1 MSSVENCNENLEN
14 RDPEV
19 VISSLEAI
27 EESKAETTSEDVK
40 PEASAD
46 EAPREYPYNNNDAVI
61 LGPIDEHVASI
72 PLRLGGGTDRK
83 CKRWPVKAKYETY
96 GALIDEMSRHVVG
109 SKDGLAWMQGNAI
122 GNERKVPAIKELCV
136 MGLDVDSGAFPDA
149 VINKLAERGLTAII
163 YTTHSH
169 MKGDTFLL
177 ESSYNQFCKKAR
189 IEATTNQY
197 DLTTVKRYFIE
208 EKHWESWLVETLRVG
223 DPDQTEEGKGVWLH
237 HDPMPKFRVVLPLNE
252 PFVIAKQAMTQLD
265 AVKLWKRKLVGLAK
279 WLELPIDEACL
290 DPSRLFYLPR
300 HKDGAPFGVWVTG
313 GEGLDFDSIPVG
325 AIKGDRQQADAF
337 MQHGEQLAGKDGPD
351 FVVGNN
357 FSLKKWAA
365 QKAKGFDIATM
376 FRVAAPEKIRN
387 DQNTTK
393 VTIKCPFDHYHSNPE
408 DPEDTGC
415 YVESAAPEM
424 SKSFTFACSHNSC
437 KGRDR
442 LEFVAEAVNQGW
454 ITTDDLES
462 EDYQAFLIEET
473 KDEKLDKLMKRV
485 EATVTVDTGD
495 SDLDSIFRDLA
506 ELAPSPK
513 QWESIVDRINDKR
526 EVTQHAGRKKLR
538 TYFTKN
544 FLEKA
549 NEKRIKQKTK
559 EKAKEGTRS
568 DVDGKPA
575 LYPASDGVNV
585 CIEKAFERLLELN
598 AKGHLYYEM
607 GRQKVVVDT
616 APNGKVTTIPI
627 GDDQMA
633 SELRR
638 ACDWYS
644 LRGEEAVSI
653 SPPHDIVSDILTY
666 RGHRF
671 PRLERM
677 SRVPFFTPS
686 GELICEKGY
695 NEETG
700 VYYAPTPGFVLPS
713 ITDDPSD
720 EDIRKAI
727 ALVNENLF
735 EGFPFDD
742 QDGTTGGTSSRAHAW
757 CLLLERFIREMID
770 GFCPI
775 HFVVKP
781 EAGTGASLF
790 IDAITAI
797 PLGEPAAP
805 QVEKKDIEEQRKNFT
820 SFLTT
825 GGEFFR
831 LDNLNFRLAGSVLA
845 LAATSREWE
854 DRLLSTNTLAR
865 FLIRNGFIAAG
876 NNTQVSD
883 EISRRCLPIRL
894 DAKRNPKK
902 GRKFK
907 HKNLMAWVMANR
919 ADLVAAVLTV
929 VKAWIAKGKP
939 AWSGGQALA
948 SYEPYCAVMGGILE
962 AVNIPGFLG
971 NLHITQVV
979 ANGENAAKREFLSTW
994 WRARGEKPGPIGD
1007 PDGLRIG
1014 IDGKDSLVSYIRD
1027 NSIDIDLKG
1036 VDGHEMA
1043 RNLGYWLKK
1052 HLDSTC
1058 EIEGGIEVRLE
1069 RIEASKTDT
1078 NSNHWYLKRIDVYAV
1093 DWAKEVAYLDS
1104 IVIGRLLEAAAFLDD
1119 ETD

>member
-1 MSSVENCNENLEN
+1 MVSRSISNENLEN
-14 RDPEV
+14 RDLDT
-19 VISSLEAI
+19 VISPLETQAEASTEEVSFEYPRPHNDAIKLGEIPPDVLAI
-27 EESKAETTSEDVK
+27 ELKLSTAKEINSKNWKTKVVTFDEFLEGLSHHEVGPK
-40 PEASAD
+40 EGASFTQ
-46 EAPREYPYNNNDAVI
+46 
-61 LGPIDEHVASI
+61 
-72 PLRLGGGTDRK
+72 GT
-83 CKRWPVKAKYETY
+83 
-96 GALIDEMSRHVVG
+96 M
-109 SKDGLAWMQGNAI
+109 I
-122 GNERKVPAIKELCV
+122 GKERKAPAVDQLAI
-136 MGLDVDSGAFPDA
+136 MGLDIDSGIFPKDT
-149 VINKLAERGLTAII
+149 VERVQALGLTALI

-169 MKGDTFLL
+169 LKTETFLKKDSL
-177 ESSYNQFCKKAR
+177 LTFCKRNK
-189 IEATTNQY
+189 IDPEITIGN
-197 DLTTVKRYFIE
+197 VKRYLIE
-208 EKHWESWLVETLRVG
+208 ERNWESWVVDSVEIG
-223 DPDQTEEGKGVWLH
+223 DQTHKTEGVGYILH
-237 HDPMPKFRVVLPLNE
+237 HAPMPKFRAIFPLSSAY
-252 PFVIAKQAMTQLD
+252 VIANEDSSQAD
-265 AVKLWKRKLVGLAK
+265 AIKKWKRKLVGLAK
-279 WLELPIDEACL
+279 LLKLPLDESCL
-290 DPSRLFYLPR
+290 DPSRGFYRPR
-300 HKDGAPFGVWVTG
+300 HDAGMPFETWITG
-313 GEGLDFDSIPVG
+313 GKALDFGSVPEA
-325 AIKGDRQQADAF
+325 AINGERQQADAF

-365 QKAKGFDIATM
+365 KKAKGFDIVAM
-376 FRVAAPEKIRN
+376 FDAVASDKVRCDKSVP
-387 DQNTTK
+387 TK
-393 VTIKCPFDHYHSNPE
+393 RTVECPFDWAHSNSGDLE
-408 DPEDTGC
+408 DQGC
-415 YVESAAPEM
+415 YVESPAPETG
-424 SKSFTFACSHNSC
+424 KESFTFYCKHNGC

-442 LEFVAEAVNQGW
+442 LEFIAEAVNQGW
-454 ITTDDLES
+454 FTTDDLES

-485 EATVTVDTGD
+485 ETTVTADTGD
-495 SDLDSIFRDLA
+495 SDLDSIFHDLA

-549 NEKRIKQKTK
+549 NAKRLKEKTK

-713 ITDDPSD
+713 IPDDPSD

-727 ALVNENLF
+727 ALVDGNLF

-742 QDGTTGGTSSRAHAW
+742 QDGSTGGTSSRAHAW
-757 CLLLERFIREMID
+757 CLLLERFVREMID

-919 ADLVAAVLTV
+919 AELVAAVLTV
-929 VKAWIAKGKP
+929 VKAWIARGKP

-994 WRARGEKPGPIGD
+994 WRERGEKPGPIGD

>member
-1 MSSVENCNENLEN
+1 MVSRSISNENLEN
-14 RDPEV
+14 RDLEAG
-19 VISSLEAI
+19 ISSDETI
-27 EESKAETTSEDVK
+27 EESKAEE
-40 PEASAD
+40 SAD
-46 EAPREYPYNNNDAVI
+46 EAPRTYPYRHNDAEI
-61 LGPIDEHVASI
+61 LGPISEDVASI
-72 PLRLGGGTDRK
+72 PLRLGGGNDRQ
-83 CKRWPVKAKYETY
+83 CKRWPVKAKYATY
-96 GALIDEMSRHVVG
+96 GELIEEMSYHVVG
-109 SKDGLAWMQGNAI
+109 PKDGLAFIQGTAI
-122 GNERKVPAIKELCV
+122 GNERRVPAIDALYV
-136 MGLDVDSGAFPDA
+136 MGLDIDSGIRPETAIDK
-149 VINKLAERGLTAII
+149 ILALGWTAII

-169 MKGDTFLL
+169 FKTETFLL
-177 ESSYNQFCKKAR
+177 ESSFTQFCKKHR
-189 IEATTNQY
+189 IEVTPQEYPLAI
-197 DLTTVKRYFIE
+197 VKRFLIE
-208 EKHWESWLVETLRVG
+208 ERKWESWIVNTVSIGDDKQDVEG
-223 DPDQTEEGKGVWLH
+223 MGVVLH
-237 HDPMPKFRVVLPLNE
+237 HDAMPKFRVVFVLKSPY
-252 PFVIAKQAMTQLD
+252 VIAKQGMTQPD
-265 AVKLWKRKLVGLAK
+265 AIKKWKRKLVGLAK
-279 WLELPIDEACL
+279 WLDLPIDESCL

-300 HKDGAPFGVWVTG
+300 HKDGAPFGIWITG
-313 GEGLDFDSIPVG
+313 GEPLDIESIPEG
-325 AIKGDRQQADAF
+325 AINGDRQADAF

-365 QKAKGFDIATM
+365 QKAKGFDIAAM
-376 FRVAAPEKIRN
+376 FRVAAPEQIRN
-387 DQNTTK
+387 DQNATK

-408 DPEDTGC
+408 DPDDQGC

-424 SKSFTFACSHNSC
+424 NKSFTFSCSHSSC

-442 LEFVAEAVNQGW
+442 LEFVAEAVNHGW

-462 EDYQAFLIEET
+462 EDYQPYIIEET

-485 EATVTVDTGD
+485 EVTVTVDTGD
-495 SDLDSIFRDLA
+495 SDLDSIFQDLA

-513 QWESIVDRINDKR
+513 QVESFVDRINDKR
-526 EVTQHAGRKKLR
+526 EVTQHAERKKLR
-538 TYFTKN
+538 TFFTKN

-549 NEKRIKQKTK
+549 TAKRLKEKTK

-575 LYPASDGVNV
+575 LYPASDGVNI
-585 CIEKAFERLLELN
+585 CIEKAFERLLALN
-598 AKGHLYYEM
+598 ANGHLYYEM

-616 APNGKVTTIPI
+616 APNGKITTIPI

-638 ACDWYS
+638 ACNWYS

-700 VYYAPTPGFVLPS
+700 VYYAPTQGFVLPS
-713 ITDDPSD
+713 IPDDPSD

-727 ALVNENLF
+727 ALVDGDLF

-742 QDGTTGGTSSRAHAW
+742 QDGTTGGKSSLAHAW
-757 CLLLERFIREMID
+757 CLLLERFVREMID

-790 IDAITAI
+790 VDAVTAI

-805 QVEKKDIEEQRKNFT
+805 QVEKKDLEEQRKSFT

-865 FLIRNGFIAAG
+865 FVIRNGFIAAG
-876 NNTQVSD
+876 NNTQASN

-907 HKNLMAWVMANR
+907 HKNLMAWVMDNR
-919 ADLVAAVLTV
+919 ADLVAAVLTII
-929 VKAWIAKGKP
+929 KAWIAKGKP

-948 SYEPYCAVMGGILE
+948 SYEPYCAIMGGILE

-994 WRARGEKPGPIGD
+994 WRERGEKPGPIGD

-1058 EIEGGIEVRLE
+1058 EIEGGVEVRLE

-1078 NSNHWYLKRIDVYAV
+1078 NSNHWYLKRIDTYAI

-1119 ETD
+1119 EAD